1 MAAKSP
7 LLLALDAGTTGNRAL
22 LFDAD
27 LHVVASAYRELG
39 QSFPHPGWVEHD
51 AGEIWES
58 CLAVLRE
65 TLRSV
70 DASRVA
76 ALGIANQR
84 ETIVVWNKETGE
96 PLGPAIVWQDRR
108 TAEDCD
114 RLRQQGAERAIREKT
129 GLRLD
134 PYFSA
139 TKLAWICRNRS
150 PGPDHVAGTID
161 SWLLW
166 NLTGGLLH
174 ATDVSNASRTLLF
187 DLATGAW
194 DPALCEMF
202 EVPERMLPAIFP
214 TAGDFGVTEP
224 SLFGT
229 PIPIRAVV
237 GDQQGAL
244 FGQAC
249 FDPGASKA
257 TYGTGLFLMSQAG
270 PARPRSENLLATVA
284 WDLGDGMRY
293 ALEGSAFAAG
303 AAVAW
308 LRDGLGILG
317 SVEESDSLARSV
329 PGNGDVYF
337 VPALAGLGT
346 PHWDASARGLFLG
359 LTRGS
364 GRAELVRAVLESIA
378 YQTREI
384 LDLFGRD
391 LGTGVEILKTDGGAT
406 KNDFLLQFQ
415 ADLLGIP
422 VARAAMPELTAL
434 GAAGI
439 AGVAAG
445 VFSSPADFARRKS
458 SGRVFEPSGDRS
470 RLDANYVRWQDAVA
484 RSRNWA

>member
-1 MAAKSP
+1 MGFTSP

-22 LFDAD
+22 LFDAN
-27 LHVVASAYRELG
+27 LRVVASAYRELG
-39 QSFPHPGWVEHD
+39 QSFPRPGWVEHD
-51 AGEIWES
+51 AAEIWAS

-65 TLRSV
+65 ALRGV

-84 ETIVVWNKETGE
+84 ETVVVWDKKTGE
-96 PLGPAIVWQDRR
+96 PIGPAIVWQDRR
-108 TAEDCD
+108 TAADCES
-114 RLRQQGAERAIREKT
+114 LKRQGVEPGIREKT

-139 TKLAWICRNRS
+139 TKLTWIRRNLS

-166 NLTGGLLH
+166 NLTGGRLH
-174 ATDVSNASRTLLF
+174 ATDVSNASRTLLL

-194 DPALCEMF
+194 DPGLCDIF
-202 EVPERMLPAIFP
+202 EVPGRMLPAILP
-214 TAGDFGVTEP
+214 TAGDFGVAEA
-224 SLFGT
+224 SLLGA
-229 PIPIRAVV
+229 PIPIRAAV

-249 FDPGASKA
+249 FEPGSAKA

-270 PARPRSENLLATVA
+270 GKRPRSEDLLATVA
-284 WDLGDGMRY
+284 WDLGDGIRY
-293 ALEGSAFAAG
+293 ALEGSAFVAG

-317 SVEESDSLARSV
+317 SVEESDALARSI

-346 PHWDASARGLFLG
+346 PHWDSSARGLFLG

-384 LDLFGRD
+384 LDLFRRD
-391 LGTGVEILKTDGGAT
+391 LGTALEILKTDGGAT

-415 ADLLGIP
+415 SDLLHIP
-422 VARAAMPELTAL
+422 VARAEMSELTAL

-439 AGVAAG
+439 AGVSAG
-445 VFSSPADFARRKS
+445 VFSSPADFARRKAA
-458 SGRVFEPSGDRS
+458 GTLFEPAGDAAH
-470 RLDANYVRWQDAVA
+470 LDLQYERWRAAVE